1 MMLTFPAT
9 GGQLTLATGKPRI
22 RKDLPQVG
30 IPVKKVELVIRDGTA
45 DIALLAEVT
54 GSSAFSG

>member
-30 IPVKKVELVIRDGTA
+30 IPVKKVELVIRDRIA
-45 DIALLAEVT
+45 DIAC
-54 GSSAFSG
+54 